1 MVTLLGFYEKG
12 WLDNKT
18 EKFIWKQLRH
28 AYGVDQVILTDN
40 IEEALLSLEGE
51 VVLLEPKGDIMLHEF
66 KHPENVIYVFGNAM
80 NHNLKLDGVK
90 VRIDTPTMTDM
101 FAFNAA
107 AIVLESRINERRQ
120 QNNIE

>member
-1 MVTLLGFYEKG
+1 MVTLLGVYESG

-18 EKFIWKQLRH
+18 ERFIWKQLRH

-40 IEEALLSLEGE
+40 IEDALPSLEGE
-51 VVLLEPKGDIMLHEF
+51 VVLLEPTGDVLLHELH
-66 KHPENVIYVFGNAM
+66 HPKDVVYVFGNAM
-80 NHNLKLDGVK
+80 NHNLKHEGVK

-107 AIVLESRINERRQ
+107 AIVLESRANEYR
-120 QNNIE
+120 